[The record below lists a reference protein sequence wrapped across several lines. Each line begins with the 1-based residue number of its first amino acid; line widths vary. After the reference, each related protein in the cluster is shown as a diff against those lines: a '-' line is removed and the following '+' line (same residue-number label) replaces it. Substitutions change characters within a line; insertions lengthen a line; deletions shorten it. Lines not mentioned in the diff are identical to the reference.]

1 MTTSAA
7 PTMGVEEEY
16 FLVDPASRTPQPAAA
31 AARAARDGWSG
42 CGVDAL
48 TGQILPTSAQI
59 VALLDFV
66 GPALRRHGD
75 TETVLEFVDRLT
87 GRGTGSELQRA
98 ALARHG
104 RFAGVVDD
112 LVRLTART

>member
-1 MTTSAA
+1 MST
-7 PTMGVEEEY
+7 P
-16 FLVDPASRTPQPAAA
+16 PAGTPQPAAA